1 MSEEKC
7 GCPHCNPEHSI
18 AVLAK
23 QYDIPMEQVN
33 EQGETGYLYAI
44 IFTLEGI
51 VTQYSVPG
59 EIQQEQ
65 IQETLH

>member
-7 GCPHCNPEHSI
+7 GCPHCNPEHPI
-18 AVLAK
+18 AVLAN

-33 EQGETGYLYAI
+33 EQGETGHLCAI

-51 VTQYSVPG
+51 LTQYSVPG
-59 EIQQEQ
+59 EVEEQQIEG
-65 IQETLH
+65 TLH